1 MLVFVSR
8 FLCAPR
14 LALPAP
20 THRHASHCRVNPS
33 SFARPPRFPDP
44 PAPSEFLIS
53 RSLLRDSLMVLDM
66 LHLRWVAL
74 SLCRSAGRGCTMCP
88 GRCPLLSLPLSCWRV
103 EGVRSY
109 QRFLDKIC
117 SSRGRASFVNW

>member
-1 MLVFVSR
+1 MLVFASR

-14 LALPAP
+14 LALEAP

-53 RSLLRDSLMVLDM
+53 RPLLL
-66 LHLRWVAL
+66 AL
-74 SLCRSAGRGCTMCP
+74 SLCRSAGRGCTMHP
-88 GRCPLLSLPLSCWRV
+88 GRGPLLSLPLSCWRV
-103 EGVRSY
+103 EGVRSH

-117 SSRGRASFVNW
+117 SSRSFVNW